1 MSAVFIWT
9 GFSNVLAFSGFIH
22 DADDLRTDA
31 PGAHSDYYF
40 FRRRRPMTSPF
51 VGIHFL
57 DGAERILF
65 AYAITALRAIFGGF
79 FRAPVILSIIDKSS
93 KNPNLLPCN
102 TLYCYEGHI
111 HLLLIQNYPD
121 FG

>member
-1 MSAVFIWT
+1 VFIWT
-9 GFSNVLAFSGFIH
+9 GFSKVLAFSGFIC

-31 PGAHSDYYF
+31 PDTHSDYYF
-40 FRRRRPMTSPF
+40 FRRRRPMASPF
-51 VGIHFL
+51 VGINFFES
-57 DGAERILF
+57 AERILS

-93 KNPNLLPCN
+93 KNPNFFSCHA
-102 TLYCYEGHI
+102 LYCYEGHI
-111 HLLLIQNYPD
+111 HLLLIPNYPN